1 MTSDLTRFIYI
12 WIDKHQNFRSKVK
25 YSHEKEPIWW
35 QYDGSSTGQANGA
48 ESDNTE
54 IYIKPVRTYHMP
66 LFSECKYKQVLVLCE
81 TYLKDRKTPH
91 PDNMRFLAEQVL
103 SSLSVTDMDPWYGFE
118 LEFFMISTVTGL
130 PLGFTTE
137 TPPEQGA
144 FYCGVG
150 AGKCFGRLIMD
161 EFEALCLASGVKLVG
176 SNVEVAC
183 GQWEYQIFGHG
194 IQAADDAWVSQYL
207 LSLVA
212 EKYDVSISWHP
223 KPFPGCN
230 GSGMHVNFS
239 TRETRT
245 VSHGRQALSK
255 AIEKLKVKHLE
266 HIEVYGKHNELR
278 LTGKHETSSL
288 TEFTHGVGTRH
299 TSVRIN
305 HETDELGY
313 GYLEDRRPASS
324 CNMYVVAM
332 KLADTII
339 N

>member
-1 MTSDLTRFIYI
+1 MSANANTRFIYI
-12 WIDKHQNFRSKVK
+12 WTDAQQNFRSKVK
-25 YSHEKEPIWW
+25 YATAAEGPSWW
-35 QYDGSSTGQANGA
+35 QYDGSSTGQADSADG
-48 ESDNTE
+48 NTE
-54 IYIKPVRTYHMP
+54 IYLKPVRTYNMP
-66 LFSECKYKQVLVLCE
+66 LFSGYRQTLVLCE
-81 TYLKDRKTPH
+81 TYLRDRKTPH
-91 PDNMRFLAEQVL
+91 PDNKRYLAEQVL
-103 SSLSVTDMDPWYGFE
+103 SNVSDMDPWYGFE
-118 LEFFMISTVTGL
+118 MEFFMISCANNL
-130 PLGFTTE
+130 PLGFTTGDV
-137 TPPEQGA
+137 PPEQGQ

-150 AGKCFGRLIMD
+150 AGKCFGRRIMN
-161 EFEALCLASGVKLVG
+161 EFEELCLASGVNLVG

-194 IQAADDAWVSQYL
+194 IKAADDAWVSQYL
-207 LSLVA
+207 LSMVA

-239 TRETRT
+239 TRATRDT
-245 VSHGRQALSK
+245 SSGRAALSE
-255 AIEKLKVKHLE
+255 AIEKLKSKHLE
-266 HIEVYGKHNELR
+266 HIEVYGEHNELR